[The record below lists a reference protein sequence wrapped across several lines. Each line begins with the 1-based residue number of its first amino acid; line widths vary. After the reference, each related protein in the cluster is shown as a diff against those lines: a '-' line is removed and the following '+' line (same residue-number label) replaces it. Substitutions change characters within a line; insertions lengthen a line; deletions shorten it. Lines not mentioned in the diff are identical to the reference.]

1 MKIEAKICGIKTE
14 AALDAALD
22 GGARYVGLVLFE
34 KSPRHV
40 DLVTAKRLADRA
52 RTKASVVALLVDPD
66 DALVQTIVRE
76 VKPHALQL
84 HGSETIERVR
94 EIRHLALRPIIK
106 AVGVAQKSDV
116 ESGLMFFEPHHAAD
130 VVLFDAKPPY
140 DATRTGGHGK
150 AFDWSILQGL
160 PQGFDWML
168 SGGLTP
174 ENVAEA
180 IRQTGAPKV
189 DVSSG
194 VESAPGVKDAGLIRR
209 FLQAVNTAKQT

>member
-52 RTKASVVALLVDPD
+52 RTKASVVALLIDPD

-84 HGSETIERVR
+84 HGSETIERIR
-94 EIRHLALRPIIK
+94 E
-106 AVGVAQKSDV
+106 
-116 ESGLMFFEPHHAAD
+116 M
-130 VVLFDAKPPY
+130 
-140 DATRTGGHGK
+140 
-150 AFDWSILQGL
+150 
-160 PQGFDWML
+160 
-168 SGGLTP
+168 
-174 ENVAEA
+174 
-180 IRQTGAPKV
+180 
-189 DVSSG
+189 
-194 VESAPGVKDAGLIRR
+194 
-209 FLQAVNTAKQT
+209 